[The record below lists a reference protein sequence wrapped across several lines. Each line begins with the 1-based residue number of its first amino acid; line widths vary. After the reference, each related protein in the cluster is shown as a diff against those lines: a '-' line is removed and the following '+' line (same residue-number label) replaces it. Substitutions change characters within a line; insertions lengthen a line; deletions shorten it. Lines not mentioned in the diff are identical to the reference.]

1 MPEDRSDQ
9 ETKNERLDRELI
21 ELLNELRVALPG
33 VQVLFAFLLTVPFSQ
48 RFGQVTDVQKHVYFA
63 AMLTTALATVLLIAP
78 TALHRI
84 QWRQRDKE
92 RMLVTSNRLAIAG
105 TVFLAV
111 AMTSVVFLIT
121 DLLFGGL
128 AVALVTAVAAGLFAW
143 FWFALPLIRRVETS
157 GHSRG
162 PGEGAKEPQ
171 RASRGFPAR

>member
-1 MPEDRSDQ
+1 M
-9 ETKNERLDRELI
+9 
-21 ELLNELRVALPG
+21 ALPG

-63 AMLTTALATVLLIAP
+63 AMLATALATALLIAP

-105 TVFLAV
+105 TAFLAV

-128 AVALVTAVAAGLFAW
+128 AVALVTAVAAGVFAW
-143 FWFALPLIRRVETS
+143 FWFGLPVARRMQTS
-157 GHSRG
+157 GSPER
-162 PGEGAKEPQ
+162 PGGGAKELR
-171 RASRGFPAR
+171 RASPGSPAR